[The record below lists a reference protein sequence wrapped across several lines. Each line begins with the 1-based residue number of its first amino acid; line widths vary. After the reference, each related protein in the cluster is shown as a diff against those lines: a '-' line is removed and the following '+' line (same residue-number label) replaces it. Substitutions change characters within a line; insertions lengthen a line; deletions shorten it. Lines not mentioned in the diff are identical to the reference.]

1 MLFSLT
7 AIETFILIV
16 AVFSLLYFLLPQ
28 KWNAVSFLFV
38 VFTLTALAYF
48 VETNESDDLSRYF
61 AIIDNLRDYGHDYLT
76 RCFEEDIF
84 NWGTYRICG
93 YYFYFIS
100 KLPSNHFLPAITI
113 LIAYGL
119 MFLILYKA
127 SVRFHVDKWCL
138 YVGAMILL
146 STYWYY
152 DTVSGIRNGLVFAIV
167 LACAYYQFV
176 EKKHILLCFAGYVLS
191 CFLHAAAIIPVIL
204 AIVVMLTANI
214 TGNYIKYFMFFG
226 ITIGSGLI
234 SYLSE
239 ITDNDFIQ
247 TLASKVDANADA
259 SFSVQTNYIVNITF
273 LICAILIMYYLS
285 YYFKEGEKGKDLS
298 LFMKYVDLVIFFMLG
313 SIFNPLIFLRFA
325 RWLLPPIVA
334 VVYMVGGQIQ
344 RDCILEEPDK
354 NYYMEAVPA
363 ERWRVQSKGVFT
375 LLVCGYI
382 AVHFYYLC
390 AGSSLVW
397 MHF

>member
-38 VFTLTALAYF
+38 VFALAALAFYIEPN
-48 VETNESDDLSRYF
+48 ETDDLTRYF
-61 AIIDNLRDYGHDYLT
+61 AIIDDLRVYGYNYLT
-76 RCFEEDIF
+76 RCIDEGIF
-84 NWGTYRICG
+84 DWDTYRVCG
-93 YYFYFIS
+93 YYFYFVS
-100 KLPSNHFLPAITI
+100 KLSSSHYLPAITI
-113 LIAYGL
+113 FMVYGL
-119 MFLILYKA
+119 MFFILYRV
-127 SVRFHVDKWCL
+127 SIRFEVGKWYL
-138 YVGAMILL
+138 YIGAMIFLT
-146 STYWYY
+146 TYWYY

-176 EKKHILLCFAGYVLS
+176 EKKHILLCLAGYVLS

-247 TLASKVDANADA
+247 TLAAKVDANADS
-259 SFSVQTNYIVNITF
+259 SFSMQTNYIVNITL
-273 LICAILIMYYLS
+273 LIVAILVWYYLNF
-285 YYFKEGEKGKDLS
+285 YFKNSQKGKDFS
-298 LFMKYVDLVIFFMLG
+298 LFMKYIDLIIFFMLG

-325 RWLLPPIVA
+325 RWMLPIIVA
-334 VVYMVGGQIQ
+334 IIFMVGMQVQKDKIQ
-344 RDCILEEPDK
+344 KEPDY
-354 NYYMEAVPA
+354 NYYQDAMPD
-363 ERWRVQSKGVFT
+363 ERWRYQSKGMFT
-375 LLVCGYI
+375 LIVCGYI

-390 AGSSLVW
+390 AGSSIVW